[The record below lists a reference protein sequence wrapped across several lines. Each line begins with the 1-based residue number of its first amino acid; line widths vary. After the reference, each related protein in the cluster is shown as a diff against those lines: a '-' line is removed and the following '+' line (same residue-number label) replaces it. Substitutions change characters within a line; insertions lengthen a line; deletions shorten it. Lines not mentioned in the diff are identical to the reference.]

1 MLKCPSYTKGSNV
14 PVLQKR
20 VLQFYVQETQII
32 QEFHSNAKNVCY
44 GVHHEPKGQMFS
56 SLNLTVD
63 SYDLLNRVENSIFQ
77 K

>member
-1 MLKCPSYTKGSNV
+1 M
-14 PVLQKR
+14 
-20 VLQFYVQETQII
+20 LQFYVQKTQII